1 LRQPN
6 VLALITPKHRGSA
19 LLGGTLHSA
28 AICGS
33 FRFMKTPKRNAKKS
47 QDGQVTE
54 ATSYGPPATGS
65 VKSAGRVLRILEFF
79 DEIQRE
85 ARVAEI
91 AERLSFPQSSTSILL
106 NCLVD
111 LGYMDYLPESRS
123 FLPSPR
129 VTLLGTWLDK
139 GPVRN
144 GSLIRML
151 EEISHKTG
159 DTVIVAAR
167 NGIFSQ
173 YIHVLQA
180 RSAMRFHVPHG
191 TRRLVVWSATDF
203 ALLTKCTDN
212 EIRALCTRTNAEAPS
227 GQPRVEINQVLENVR
242 QTRRDG
248 YFFSTG
254 LVTPGA
260 GSIAVPLPDGIDGR
274 DRALTVAVSGIL
286 GEIARREKDIVE
298 LLHDVAKRYLT
309 PPSSI

>member
-1 LRQPN
+1 
-6 VLALITPKHRGSA
+6 
-19 LLGGTLHSA
+19 
-28 AICGS
+28 
-33 FRFMKTPKRNAKKS
+33 MKIMKKNTKKPG
-47 QDGQVTE
+47 DAQVTE
-54 ATSYGPPATGS
+54 ATRYVPPATGS

-85 ARVAEI
+85 ARVTEI

-111 LGYMDYLPESRS
+111 LGFMDYLPESRS

-159 DTVIVAAR
+159 DTVIIAAR

-191 TRRLVVWSATDF
+191 TRRLVVWSATGF
-203 ALLTKCTDN
+203 ALLTRCTDQ
-212 EIRALCTRTNAEAPS
+212 EIRALCTRTHAEAAV
-227 GQPRVEINQVLENVR
+227 GQPRVEINQVLQNVQ

-248 YFFSTG
+248 YFFSKG

-260 GSIAVPLPDGIDGR
+260 GSIAVPLPDSIDGR
-274 DRALTVAVSGIL
+274 SRALTVAVSGIL
-286 GEIARREKDIVE
+286 DDIARRERDIVA
-298 LLHDVAKRYLT
+298 LLHEVALRYLN
-309 PPSSI
+309 PSPAA

>member
-1 LRQPN
+1 MRLARWCIALGSGLRFF
-6 VLALITPKHRGSA
+6 S
-19 LLGGTLHSA
+19 
-28 AICGS
+28 
-33 FRFMKTPKRNAKKS
+33 FMKMPTRNAIRP

-54 ATSYGPPATGS
+54 ATSYGPPAMGS

-85 ARVAEI
+85 ARVAEV

-123 FLPSPR
+123 FIPSPR

-151 EEISHKTG
+151 EEISQKTG
-159 DTVIVAAR
+159 DTIIIAAR

-180 RSAMRFHVPHG
+180 RSAMRFHVPQG
-191 TRRLVVWSATDF
+191 SRRLAVWSATGF
-203 ALLTKCTDN
+203 ALLTGCSEK
-212 EIRALCTRTNAEAPS
+212 EIRALVTRTNAEAAP
-227 GQPRVEINQVLENVR
+227 GQPRVDINQVLENVR
-242 QTRRDG
+242 QTRRAG
-248 YFFSTG
+248 YYFSTG

-260 GSIAVPLPDGIDGR
+260 GSIAIPLPDGIDGR
-274 DRALTVAVSGIL
+274 NRALTVAVSGIL
-286 GEIARREKDIVE
+286 DEISRREQEIVTLLKDV
-298 LLHDVAKRYLT
+298 VQRYLN
-309 PPSSI
+309 PQSPI

>member
-1 LRQPN
+1 MKMPN
-6 VLALITPKHRGSA
+6 RNI
-19 LLGGTLHSA
+19 
-28 AICGS
+28 
-33 FRFMKTPKRNAKKS
+33 KTPPPH
-47 QDGQVTE
+47 DGQVTE

-111 LGYMDYLPESRS
+111 LGYMDYLPETRS

-191 TRRLVVWSATDF
+191 TRRLVVWSATGF

-212 EIRALCTRTNAEAPS
+212 EIRALCTRTNAEAAS
-227 GQPRVEINQVLENVR
+227 GQSRVEINQVLENVR

-286 GEIARREKDIVE
+286 DDIARREKDIVA
-298 LLHDVAKRYLT
+298 LLHDVTQRYLT

>member
-1 LRQPN
+1 
-6 VLALITPKHRGSA
+6 
-19 LLGGTLHSA
+19 
-28 AICGS
+28 
-33 FRFMKTPKRNAKKS
+33 MKMPKRNIKKP

-91 AERLSFPQSSTSILL
+91 AERLSSPQSSTSILL

-123 FLPSPR
+123 FIPSPR

-151 EEISHKTG
+151 EEISQKTG
-159 DTVIVAAR
+159 DTIIIAAR

-180 RSAMRFHVPHG
+180 RSVMRFHVPQG
-191 TRRLVVWSATDF
+191 SRRLAVWSATGF
-203 ALLTKCTDN
+203 ALLTGCSEK
-212 EIRALCTRTNAEAPS
+212 EVRALCTRTNAEAAS
-227 GQPRVEINQVLENVR
+227 GQPRVDINRVLENVR
-242 QTRRDG
+242 QTRRAG

-274 DRALTVAVSGIL
+274 NRALTVAVSGIL
-286 GEIARREKDIVE
+286 DEIGRREQEIVA
-298 LLHDVAKRYLT
+298 LLNDVVQRYLN
-309 PPSSI
+309 PQSPV

>member
-1 LRQPN
+1 
-6 VLALITPKHRGSA
+6 
-19 LLGGTLHSA
+19 
-28 AICGS
+28 
-33 FRFMKTPKRNAKKS
+33 MKTQKRNVKKL

-54 ATSYGPPATGS
+54 ATSYGPPAVGS

-85 ARVAEI
+85 ARVTEI

-139 GPVRN
+139 GPIRN

-159 DTVIVAAR
+159 ETVIVAAR

-191 TRRLVVWSATDF
+191 TRRLVAWSATGF
-203 ALLTKCTDN
+203 ALLTKCSDN
-212 EIRALCTRTNAEAPS
+212 EIRVLCTRTNAEALF
-227 GQPRVEINQVLENVR
+227 GQPRVDINQVLENVR
-242 QTRRDG
+242 QTRRNG

-260 GSIAVPLPDGIDGR
+260 GSIAVPLPDNIDAR

-286 GEIARREKDIVE
+286 DEIGRREKEIVA
-298 LLHDVAKRYLT
+298 LLHEVATRYLT
-309 PPSSI
+309 PSSSI

>member
-1 LRQPN
+1 
-6 VLALITPKHRGSA
+6 
-19 LLGGTLHSA
+19 
-28 AICGS
+28 
-33 FRFMKTPKRNAKKS
+33 M
-47 QDGQVTE
+47 
-54 ATSYGPPATGS
+54 GS

-180 RSAMRFHVPHG
+180 RSAMRFHVPQG
-191 TRRLVVWSATDF
+191 SRRLVVWSGTGF
-203 ALLTKCTDN
+203 ALLTGCGEK
-212 EIRALCTRTNAEAPS
+212 EIRALVTRTNAEAAP
-227 GQPRVEINQVLENVR
+227 GHPRVDINRVLENVR
-242 QTRRDG
+242 QTRRAG
-248 YFFSTG
+248 YYFSTG
-254 LVTPGA
+254 LVTPGG
-260 GSIAVPLPDGIDGR
+260 GSIAMPLPDGIDGR
-274 DRALTVAVSGIL
+274 NRALTVAVSGIL
-286 GEIARREKDIVE
+286 DEIARREQEIVALLKDV
-298 LLHDVAKRYLT
+298 VQRYLN
-309 PPSSI
+309 PLSPL

>member
-1 LRQPN
+1 M
-6 VLALITPKHRGSA
+6 T
-19 LLGGTLHSA
+19 
-28 AICGS
+28 
-33 FRFMKTPKRNAKKS
+33 MPKRNIKKP

-54 ATSYGPPATGS
+54 ATSYGPPATAS

-111 LGYMDYLPESRS
+111 LGYMEYLPESRS

-151 EEISHKTG
+151 EEISQKTG
-159 DTVIVAAR
+159 DTIIIAAR

-180 RSAMRFHVPHG
+180 RSAMRFHVPQG
-191 TRRLVVWSATDF
+191 SRRLAVWSATGF
-203 ALLTKCTDN
+203 ALLTGCSEK
-212 EIRALCTRTNAEAPS
+212 EVRALCTRTNAEAAS
-227 GQPRVEINQVLENVR
+227 GQPRVDINQVLENVR
-242 QTRRDG
+242 QTRRAG

-274 DRALTVAVSGIL
+274 NRALTVAVSGIL
-286 GEIARREKDIVE
+286 DDIGRREQEIVA
-298 LLHDVAKRYLT
+298 LLNDVVQRYLN
-309 PPSSI
+309 PQSPI

>member
-1 LRQPN
+1 MN
-6 VLALITPKHRGSA
+6 V
-19 LLGGTLHSA
+19 
-28 AICGS
+28 
-33 FRFMKTPKRNAKKS
+33 PKRTIKEP
-47 QDGQVTE
+47 QDGHVTE
-54 ATSYGPPATGS
+54 ATNYGLPATGS
-65 VKSAGRVLRILEFF
+65 VKSAGRVLQVLEFF

-91 AERLSFPQSSTSILL
+91 AESLSIPQSSTSILL

-123 FLPSPR
+123 FIPSPR

-151 EEISHKTG
+151 EEISQKTG
-159 DTVIVAAR
+159 DTVIIAAR

-180 RSAMRFHVPHG
+180 RSAMRFHVPQG
-191 TRRLVVWSATDF
+191 SRRLVVWSATGF
-203 ALLTKCTDN
+203 ALLTGCN
-212 EIRALCTRTNAEAPS
+212 EKEVRALVTRTNAEAAT
-227 GQPRVEINQVLENVR
+227 GQPRVDINQVLENVG
-242 QTRRDG
+242 QTRRAG

-260 GSIAVPLPDGIDGR
+260 GSIAIPLPEGIDGR
-274 DRALTVAVSGIL
+274 NRTLTVAVSGIL
-286 GEIARREKDIVE
+286 DEIGRREHEIVA
-298 LLHDVAKRYLT
+298 LLNDVVQRYLN
-309 PPSSI
+309 PQSPI

>member
-1 LRQPN
+1 
-6 VLALITPKHRGSA
+6 
-19 LLGGTLHSA
+19 
-28 AICGS
+28 
-33 FRFMKTPKRNAKKS
+33 MKMPKRNIRKP

-151 EEISHKTG
+151 EEISQKTG
-159 DTVIVAAR
+159 DTIIIAAR

-180 RSAMRFHVPHG
+180 RSAMRFHVPQG
-191 TRRLVVWSATDF
+191 SRRLAVWSATGF
-203 ALLTKCTDN
+203 ALLKGCS
-212 EIRALCTRTNAEAPS
+212 EKEVRALCTRTNAEAAS
-227 GQPRVEINQVLENVR
+227 WQPRVDINQVLENVR
-242 QTRRDG
+242 QTRRAG

-260 GSIAVPLPDGIDGR
+260 GSIAVPLPDSIDGR
-274 DRALTVAVSGIL
+274 NRALTVAVSGIL
-286 GEIARREKDIVE
+286 DDIGRREHEIVA
-298 LLHDVAKRYLT
+298 LLNDVVQRYLN
-309 PPSSI
+309 PQSPI